1 MPSEKFRIT
10 TNGQSLRNPNNAFF
24 DMTLSPNLTLDES
37 DISAHNDRRS
47 AHNALERQR
56 REHLNMKFQQLAHA
70 LPSLQSV
77 RRPSKTMIVAKSL
90 EFGKYHLYLASYT
103 CFIDIYLSVSSSL
116 KRESNYMSEI
126 QRLRQENEKLRK
138 QAQLAAA
145 NLKKHQQKQQQ
156 NEDKETISSEDNM
169 SSATTLCGKR
179 KSADAQLSPPPTP
192 KSLKETKKAI
202 ESDENNDRPQKKRMI
217 IKQEKEENESLL
229 NESAT
234 QIRSQ
239 AEKEVK
245 PVINHAYPNVTN
257 SNYFD
262 MTSFVSSPLPS
273 NHNSN
278 LMYMN
283 TPMTMYDNTRL
294 LSNVQ
299 TPTSDSYNSMINP
312 MLFAPYYIPTDE
324 LNYYEQGIDQLYLP

>member
-24 DMTLSPNLTLDES
+24 DMTLSPNLTLDESS

-90 EFGKYHLYLASYT
+90 EF
-103 CFIDIYLSVSSSL
+103 VSSSL

-156 NEDKETISSEDNM
+156 NEDKETSSSEDNM
-169 SSATTLCGKR
+169 SSAPTLCGKR

-229 NESAT
+229 SESAT
-234 QIRSQ
+234 QIKDQ
-239 AEKEVK
+239 VEKEVK
-245 PVINHAYPNVTN
+245 PVINHVYPNVTN

-273 NHNSN
+273 NHNNN

-294 LSNVQ
+294 LPNVQ
-299 TPTSDSYNSMINP
+299 TPTSDSCNSMINP